1 MSPDSRR
8 RVPPGSAGTEPQR
21 ANLMK
26 RLALIV
32 LPLLLGGCT
41 TTQLVSSD
49 GMPGIAPQLS
59 VERFLQ
65 ASNTRDLHGMARI
78 FGTEEGAFIE
88 TGGPVGCGFK
98 KFGSWFGISTRC
110 MTIQEVEVEM
120 DLIADIL
127 HHEDYSIGS
136 EGQVAGRMN
145 PTTRIGVDLTI
156 NGRTIEDVPFLVV
169 RTGEGRWLIEHI
181 DLEKV
186 MR

>member
-1 MSPDSRR
+1 M
-8 RVPPGSAGTEPQR
+8 
-21 ANLMK
+21 N
-26 RLALIV
+26 RLALIA

-59 VERFLQ
+59 VERFLR
-65 ASNTRDLHGMARI
+65 ASNSRDLHGMARI
-78 FGTEEGAFIE
+78 FGTESGAAIE

-110 MTIQEVEVEM
+110 MTLQEVEVEM
-120 DLIADIL
+120 DLIANIL
-127 HHEDYSIGS
+127 RHEDYSIAS
-136 EGQVAGRMN
+136 ENSVAGRMS
-145 PTTRIGVDLTI
+145 PTTRVGVDLTI
-156 NGRTIEDVPFLVV
+156 NGRTIQDVPFLVV
-169 RTGEGRWLIEHI
+169 RTGEGRWLVENI